1 MEKLCQAHV
10 AVCLAL
16 SPLRARVC
24 VYAGKF
30 ARNLKLCYA
39 EKKEAMQMQSPH
51 MATGCAAGGGGTGKR
66 DRRQCSGATQG
77 GTQRILQHQS
87 NTWPTLNNIEH

>member
-1 MEKLCQAHV
+1 M

-16 SPLRARVC
+16 SPFRACVC
-24 VYAGKF
+24 AGKF

-51 MATGCAAGGGGTGKR
+51 MATGCAGGGGGKGKGAGDSAQR
-66 DRRQCSGATQG
+66 PRRVARSAFCNIKATPG
-77 GTQRILQHQS
+77 QH
-87 NTWPTLNNIEH
+87 